1 MKSTFK
7 QQLTALGVASFMA
20 FGAGMALADDPVN
33 IQMTTTWPEG
43 INLIEADKHFVD
55 LVNKLGEGSINID
68 FFPGNTI
75 VPSTQV
81 FDAVRSGATQAAADW
96 PGYWAGANTAFS
108 LLGSFPMLFTA
119 QDYVLWINEW
129 GGAEMFD
136 EAYGLYNIKYL
147 PYAIISTESGLRSTK
162 PLASL
167 DDLEGKRLRMS
178 GRAQGA
184 ILAELGGAQVMLPGS
199 EVYQSLERGV
209 VDAAE
214 FSSPSTDYG
223 MGFQEVTQHWS
234 APGWHQP
241 GSAAGVMIAQDVW
254 DGLSEKQKFI
264 MQTAAQATMAWS
276 ISYYERTS
284 AEATKAFTEA
294 GVKVSTLS
302 AEDMTRLQAMANA
315 NLVTEACENPL
326 FAKITVSMLEYMKEY
341 EQWREMQG
349 EFAQG
354 RNLSVFPDLEA
365 IRACAE

>member
-1 MKSTFK
+1 MKTIIAK
-7 QQLTALGVASFMA
+7 QLVALGIAGTMTL
-20 FGAGMALADDPVN
+20 GAEMALASDPVN

-43 INLIEADKHFVD
+43 INLIEADKHFVE
-55 LVNKLGEGSINID
+55 LVNKLGEDAINID

-96 PGYWAGANTAFS
+96 PGYWAGTNTAFS
-108 LLGSFPMLFTA
+108 LLGSFPMLFSA

-136 EAYGLYNIKYL
+136 AAYGEYGIKYL
-147 PYAIISTESGLRSTK
+147 PYAVISTESGLRSTK

-167 DDLEGKRLRMS
+167 DDLNGKRLRMS

-223 MGFQEVTQHWS
+223 MGFQEVTQYWM

-241 GSAAGVMIAQDVW
+241 GSVAGVMIAQEVW
-254 DGLSEKQKFI
+254 DGLSDKQQFI
-264 MQTAAQATMAWS
+264 LKTAAQATMNWS
-276 ISYYERTS
+276 IGYYERTS
-284 AEATKAFTEA
+284 AEATKAFTDT
-294 GVKVSTLS
+294 GVTVSTLS
-302 AEDMTRLQAMANA
+302 AEDMTRLQEMSNA
-315 NLVTEACENPL
+315 NLVKEACDNPL
-326 FAKITVSMLEYMKEY
+326 FAKITVSKLEYLKEY

-354 RNLSVFPDLEA
+354 RNLSTFPDLEA

>member
-1 MKSTFK
+1 MKTTISNKIAALGIAGAVT
-7 QQLTALGVASFMA
+7 LTAS
-20 FGAGMALADDPVN
+20 MALADDPVT

-43 INLIEADKHFVD
+43 INLIEGDKHFAE
-55 LVNKLGEGSINID
+55 LVNKLGKGSISID

-96 PGYWAGANTAFS
+96 PGYWAGTNTAFS

-136 EAYGLYNIKYL
+136 EAYGKYDIKYL
-147 PYAIISTESGLRSTK
+147 PYAVISTESGLRSTK

-167 DDLEGKRLRMS
+167 DDLNGKRLRMS

-223 MGFQEVTQHWS
+223 MGFQEVTKHWM

-241 GSAAGVMIAQDVW
+241 GSIAGVMIAQKVW
-254 DGLSEKQKFI
+254 DDLSDQQKFI
-264 MQTAAQATMAWS
+264 METAAQATMNWS
-276 ISYYERTS
+276 IGYYERTS
-284 AEATKAFTEA
+284 AEATKAFTDA
-294 GVKVSTLS
+294 GVTVSTLS
-302 AEDMTRLQAMANA
+302 DEEMTRLQEMANA

-326 FAKITVSMLEYMKEY
+326 FAKITMSKLEYLKEY

-354 RNLSVFPDLEA
+354 RNLSAFPDIDA
-365 IRACAE
+365 IRACVK